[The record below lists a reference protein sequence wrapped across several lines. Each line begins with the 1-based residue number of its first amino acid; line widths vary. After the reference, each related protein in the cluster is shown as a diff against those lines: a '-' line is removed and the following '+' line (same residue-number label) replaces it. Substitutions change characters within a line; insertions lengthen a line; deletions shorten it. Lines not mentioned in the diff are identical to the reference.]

1 MGYSVRRTSRKIIT
15 FVGSM
20 WLLNL
25 DLSGFAGIL
34 VLRSDLKVKHMFPL
48 GSGIETSLSEVLTIK
63 KRSVMY

>member
-1 MGYSVRRTSRKIIT
+1 
-15 FVGSM
+15 M